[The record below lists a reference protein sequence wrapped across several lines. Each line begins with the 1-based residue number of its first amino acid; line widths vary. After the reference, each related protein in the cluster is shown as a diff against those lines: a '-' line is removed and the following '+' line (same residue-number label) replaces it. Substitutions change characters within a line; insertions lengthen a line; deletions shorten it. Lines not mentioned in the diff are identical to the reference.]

1 MCAVE
6 KLGHEMAWW
15 KTPSTL
21 NKVRI
26 QSVYSGKNWI
36 DSVAVRHNGKTRA
49 FSNFE
54 KADGC
59 APDDGHRHPCAGSG
73 LAAR

>member
-1 MCAVE
+1 MGRHSTPWE

-26 QSVYSGKNWI
+26 QSVYPGKNWI
-36 DSVAVRHNGKTRA
+36 DSVAVIGI
-49 FSNFE
+49 
-54 KADGC
+54 
-59 APDDGHRHPCAGSG
+59 P
-73 LAAR
+73 ARGAV

>member
-1 MCAVE
+1 ME

-36 DSVAVRHNGKTRA
+36 DSVAVRHNGKILA

-54 KADGC
+54 KADG
-59 APDDGHRHPCAGSG
+59 
-73 LAAR
+73 